1 MGQQWGKDL
10 KDGTVPQERLVA
22 LIQVQ
27 MLNIPQ
33 HSRKAFRQGF
43 LAGYGAGGEPVK
55 SSCRQRKATHLDR
68 SPTLQPMDR
77 NKAHP
82 SDRGH
87 AARQREILLIGSID
101 QSFF

>member
-1 MGQQWGKDL
+1 MGQGFERRHRAA
-10 KDGTVPQERLVA
+10 GTIGSVNPGADAQYPAVFSERVS
-22 LIQVQ
+22 
-27 MLNIPQ
+27 P
-33 HSRKAFRQGF
+33 GF
-43 LAGYGAGGEPVK
+43 LAGYGAGGNRFWRK
-55 SSCRQRKATHLDR
+55 SSSRQRKATHLDR